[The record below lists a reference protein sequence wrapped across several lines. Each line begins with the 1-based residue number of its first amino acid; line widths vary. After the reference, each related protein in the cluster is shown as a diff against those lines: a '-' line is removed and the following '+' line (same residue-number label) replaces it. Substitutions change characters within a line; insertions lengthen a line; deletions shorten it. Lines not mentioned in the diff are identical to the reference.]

1 MKNSNLFFDSD
12 ISTEILDNK
21 NIVIIG
27 YGNQGRAQALN
38 LRDSGF
44 NVTVA
49 LRNDS
54 PSISKVIED
63 GLKYGQIDK
72 VICDADI
79 VCLLVPD
86 SEAPKV
92 FNRYIKS
99 HLKEGSAL
107 LFSHGYN
114 IHYNLINYPNY
125 VDIIMVAPSGGGA
138 MVRKEY
144 SNKSGVPALLAVE
157 QNFTGSGLEL
167 VKAYGKAIGSSRICT
182 FLSTFKEETETDLY
196 GEQVLLTGG
205 IPMMIEKS
213 LKVLLED
220 GYSPV
225 VAWFVCYYEVKM
237 IVDLFHEKGIEYL
250 YKAISDTARYGGLKV
265 GDYLID
271 DEYEIKLKKVLSD
284 IKTGEFKK
292 DLEKNIDNKSY
303 TSSINSKHVEEF
315 SNIMNVLFEKNK
327 NS

>member
-114 IHYNLINYPNY
+114 IHYNLINYPDY

-303 TSSINSKHVEEF
+303 TSSINSKYAEEF

>member
-54 PSISKVIED
+54 PSISRVIED

-250 YKAISDTARYGGLKV
+250 YRAISDTARYGGLKV

>member
-54 PSISKVIED
+54 PSISRVIED

-72 VICDADI
+72 VICGADI

-114 IHYNLINYPNY
+114 IHYNLINYPNN

-167 VKAYGKAIGSSRICT
+167 VKAYSKAIGSSRICT

>member
-54 PSISKVIED
+54 PSISRVIED

-114 IHYNLINYPNY
+114 IHYNLINYPNN

-250 YKAISDTARYGGLKV
+250 YRAISDTARYGGLKV

>member
-92 FNRYIKS
+92 FSRYIKS

-114 IHYNLINYPNY
+114 IHYNLINYPNN

-138 MVRKEY
+138 MVRREY

-167 VKAYGKAIGSSRICT
+167 VKAYGKAIGSSRVCT

-205 IPMMIEKS
+205 IPMIIEKS

-250 YKAISDTARYGGLKV
+250 YRAISDTARYGGLKV

>member
-12 ISTEILDNK
+12 ISQDILNDK
-21 NIVIIG
+21 NIIVVG

-38 LRDSGF
+38 LKDSGL
-44 NVTVA
+44 NVKIA

-54 PSISKVIED
+54 PSIAKVKED
-63 GLKYGQIDK
+63 GLDYGPINQ
-72 VICDADI
+72 VICLADI

-86 SEAPKV
+86 SVAPKV
-92 FNRYIKS
+92 FNKYIKS
-99 HLKEGSAL
+99 SLKEGSAL

-114 IHYNLINYPNY
+114 IHYKLINYPDNI
-125 VDIIMVAPSGGGA
+125 DIVMIAPSGGGA

-144 SNKSGVPALLAVE
+144 LNNSGIPALLAVE
-157 QNFTGSGLEL
+157 QNFTGDALNL
-167 VKAYGKAIGSSRICT
+167 TKAYSKAIGSSRVCT

-196 GEQVLLTGG
+196 GEQVLLTGA
-205 IPMMIEKS
+205 IPRMIEKS

-220 GYSPV
+220 GYSPI

-237 IVDLFHEKGIEYL
+237 IVDLFHEKGINYL
-250 YKAISDTARYGGLKV
+250 YKAISDTARYGGLKT

-271 DEYEIKLKKVLSD
+271 DDYEVKLKKVLEN
-284 IKTGEFKK
+284 IKSGDFKK
-292 DLEKNIDNKSY
+292 DFEKNVDKRSY
-303 TSSINSKHVEEF
+303 SSSINSKHLEEF
-315 SNIMNVLFEKNK
+315 SNIMNVLFDKNK

>member
-54 PSISKVIED
+54 PSISRVIED

-114 IHYNLINYPNY
+114 IHYNLINYPNN

-157 QNFTGSGLEL
+157 QNFTGGGLEL
-167 VKAYGKAIGSSRICT
+167 VKAYGKAIGSSRVCA

>member
-12 ISTEILDNK
+12 ISQDILNDK
-21 NIVIIG
+21 NIIVVG

-38 LRDSGF
+38 LKDSGF
-44 NVTVA
+44 NVKIA

-54 PSISKVIED
+54 PSITKVKED
-63 GLKYGQIDK
+63 GLDYGPINQ
-72 VICDADI
+72 VVCQADI

-86 SEAPKV
+86 SVAPKV
-92 FNRYIKS
+92 FNKYIKS
-99 HLKEGSAL
+99 SLKKGSAL

-114 IHYNLINYPNY
+114 IYYKLINYPDNI
-125 VDIIMVAPSGGGA
+125 DIVMVAPSGGGA

-144 SNKSGVPALLAVE
+144 LNNSGIPALLAVE
-157 QNFTGSGLEL
+157 QNFTGDALNL
-167 VKAYGKAIGSSRICT
+167 TKAYSKAIGSSRVCT

-205 IPMMIEKS
+205 IPRMIEKS

-220 GYSPV
+220 GYSPI
-225 VAWFVCYYEVKM
+225 VAWFVCYYEVKT
-237 IVDLFHEKGIEYL
+237 IVDLFHEKGINYL
-250 YKAISDTARYGGLKV
+250 YKAISDTARYGGLKT

-271 DEYEIKLKKVLSD
+271 NDYEVKLKKVLEN
-284 IKTGEFKK
+284 IKSGDFKK
-292 DLEKNIDNKSY
+292 DFEKNVHKRSY
-303 TSSINSKHVEEF
+303 SSSINSKHLEEF
-315 SNIMNVLFEKNK
+315 SNIMNVLFDKNK

>member
-54 PSISKVIED
+54 PSISRVIED

-114 IHYNLINYPNY
+114 IHYNLINYPNN
-125 VDIIMVAPSGGGA
+125 VDIVMVAPSGGGA

-250 YKAISDTARYGGLKV
+250 YRAISDTARYGGLKV

>member
-54 PSISKVIED
+54 PSISRVIED

-114 IHYNLINYPNY
+114 IHYNLINYPNN

-157 QNFTGSGLEL
+157 QNFTGGGLEL

>member
-114 IHYNLINYPNY
+114 IHYNLINYPNN

-303 TSSINSKHVEEF
+303 TSSINSKYAEEF

>member
-138 MVRKEY
+138 MVRREY

-167 VKAYGKAIGSSRICT
+167 VKAYGKAIGSSRVCT

-250 YKAISDTARYGGLKV
+250 YRAISDTARYGGLKV

>member
-54 PSISKVIED
+54 PSISRVIED

-114 IHYNLINYPNY
+114 IHYNLINYPNN

-157 QNFTGSGLEL
+157 QNFTGGGLEL

-213 LKVLLED
+213 LKVLLEG

-237 IVDLFHEKGIEYL
+237 IIDLFHEKGIEYL

>member
-54 PSISKVIED
+54 PSISRVIED

-92 FNRYIKS
+92 SNRYIKS

-250 YKAISDTARYGGLKV
+250 YRAISDTARYGGLKV